1 MKQEM
6 SAIVLCIFKAGTLI
20 IPAFIASYYLA
31 AVLLVDIMFH
41 VYEKLPGFNVLD
53 RMPLNLC

>member
-20 IPAFIASYYLA
+20 IPALASYYWA

-53 RMPLNLC
+53 